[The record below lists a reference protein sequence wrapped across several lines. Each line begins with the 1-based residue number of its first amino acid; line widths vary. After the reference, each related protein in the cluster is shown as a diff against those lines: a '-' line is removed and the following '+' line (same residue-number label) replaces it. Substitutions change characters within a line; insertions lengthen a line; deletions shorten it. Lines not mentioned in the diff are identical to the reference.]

1 MNRPA
6 ATAGPKPRPIPG
18 RKAEGRGM
26 NTKPSE
32 KKRDR
37 ALYARLVESY
47 QADRISIFVDFDR
60 LNHPRSPIWN
70 AWENVVPLLIMLTA
84 SLAVM
89 FAVDLLLGT
98 AVMVLSVFVYL
109 FVIRP
114 WISQRVY
121 RRAIDAATDN
131 LHNWNILWKLGG
143 LVVTL
148 NYMNKTRCVS
158 PEGDWRAF
166 VTRYLPEMEMEGVE
180 AYNAFKRSSGESE
193 EKDVKTLGDLNM

>member
-1 MNRPA
+1 
-6 ATAGPKPRPIPG
+6 
-18 RKAEGRGM
+18 M
-26 NTKPSE
+26 NTKPQE

-47 QADRISIFVDFDR
+47 QADRVSVFVDFDR
-60 LNHPRSPIWN
+60 LNHPKSPIWN
-70 AWENVVPLLIMLTA
+70 AWENIGPLLIILI
-84 SLAVM
+84 LAISVM
-89 FAVDLLLGT
+89 VMINLLIGTGIMVLGVFLYLLL
-98 AVMVLSVFVYL
+98 V
-109 FVIRP
+109 RP

-121 RRAIDAATDN
+121 RRAIDAAMDN

-180 AYNAFKRSSGESE
+180 AYNAFKNPIVEGQ
-193 EKDVKTLGDLNM
+193 EKELKSIGDVNM

>member
-1 MNRPA
+1 
-6 ATAGPKPRPIPG
+6 
-18 RKAEGRGM
+18 M
-26 NTKPSE
+26 NTKPP
-32 KKRDR
+32 KKDRDR

-47 QADRISIFVDFDR
+47 QADRVSVFVDFDR

-70 AWENVVPLLIMLTA
+70 PWENVGPLMGMLIL
-84 SLAVM
+84 SI
-89 FAVDLLLGT
+89 G
-98 AVMVLSVFVYL
+98 VMVLVNLLIGTGIMVVSVFLYL
-109 FVIRP
+109 LVIRP

-121 RRAIDAATDN
+121 RRAIDAAIDN
-131 LHNWNILWKLGG
+131 LHNWNLLWKLGG

-180 AYNAFKRSSGESE
+180 AYNAFKGRSSGGDE
-193 EKDVKTLGDLNM
+193 EDKDIKSIGDVNM

>member
-1 MNRPA
+1 
-6 ATAGPKPRPIPG
+6 
-18 RKAEGRGM
+18 M
-26 NTKPSE
+26 NTKPTE

-47 QADRISIFVDFDR
+47 QADRVGIFVDFDR
-60 LNHPRSPIWN
+60 LNHPKSPIWSP
-70 AWENVVPLLIMLTA
+70 WENVGPLLVMLIV
-84 SLAVM
+84 SISVM
-89 FAVDLLLGT
+89 VMINLLLGT
-98 AVMVLSVFVYL
+98 AIMVTGVFLYL
-109 FVIRP
+109 FLIRP

-121 RRAIDAATDN
+121 RRAIDAAMDN

-166 VTRYLPEMEMEGVE
+166 VTRYLPEMEMEGVDV
-180 AYNAFKRSSGESE
+180 YNAFKQDSGDKGDKEP
-193 EKDVKTLGDLNM
+193 KTIGDINM

>member
-1 MNRPA
+1 
-6 ATAGPKPRPIPG
+6 
-18 RKAEGRGM
+18 M